1 MLFFISRG
9 KVSGPLTLLPCP
21 PYAPTQQATWQKGEP
36 VAINADRE
44 KVAIAIG
51 HKLTAATL
59 A

>member
-9 KVSGPLTLLPCP
+9 KASDPLTLLPCP
-21 PYAPTQQATWQKGEP
+21 LYPPTQQAAWQKGEP
-36 VAINADRE
+36 VAINVDRE
-44 KVAIAIG
+44 QVAIAIG